1 MGKSEAAKSFAKLG
15 VPVFDSDACVH
26 ELFVSDEKLKQDI
39 KINFPDATEN
49 NEINRAKL
57 GAIVFNS
64 AEKTKQLEALVH
76 PHVREAQEKFLA
88 KYKNKK
94 APLVAFDIPLLFE
107 TGAEQR
113 LDKTLVISASKQTQQ
128 QRVLERGGMTKEKFA
143 AILAMQMDDAEKQ
156 KRASFVISSE
166 NGIEP
171 MQKEIESLIKQ
182 LTT

>member
-1 MGKSEAAKSFAKLG
+1 
-15 VPVFDSDACVH
+15 
-26 ELFVSDEKLKQDI
+26 
-39 KINFPDATEN
+39 INFPDATEN